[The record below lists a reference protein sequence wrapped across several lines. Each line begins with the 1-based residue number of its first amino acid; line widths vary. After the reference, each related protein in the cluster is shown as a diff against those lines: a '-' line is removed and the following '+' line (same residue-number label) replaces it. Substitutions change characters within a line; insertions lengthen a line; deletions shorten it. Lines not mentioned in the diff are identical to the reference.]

1 MDKKRLTGP
10 QAGSL
15 KYDIL
20 TALSVAGL
28 HGSPGF
34 QTTMLRLIAL
44 ITARYNWRADELTV
58 GQRDMARMWGV
69 NERTVK
75 REIKRLTQAGILVC
89 KRQGVRGRVGAYRL
103 DMSAVRQCSMPHWS
117 DVGPD
122 FAERMQGQ
130 VPGIDSRVVKV
141 DFGAAKPMGEAPAV
155 RTADRPGEWRHVCAR
170 LRDHDADLFR
180 NWFASLGFEAL
191 RDRVIT
197 LRAPNKFVA
206 RYIET
211 HLMGKLT
218 TALEAELGP
227 IDRVLLEF

>member
-1 MDKKRLTGP
+1 MDTKRLTGP

-15 KYDIL
+15 KYDLL

-34 QTTMLRLIAL
+34 QTSMLRLIAL
-44 ITARYNWRADELTV
+44 VTARYNWRLDELSV

-75 REIKRLTQAGILVC
+75 REVKRLTDAGVLIC

-103 DMSAVRQCSMPHWS
+103 NFAEIYRSSSEIWN

-122 FAERMQGQ
+122 FAERMAMHR
-130 VPGIDSRVVKV
+130 PSAEARVVQV
-141 DFGAAKPMGEAPAV
+141 DFAKPEREPRWEPQEG
-155 RTADRPGEWRHVCAR
+155 RGEWRHVMR
-170 LRDHDADLFR
+170 H
-180 NWFASLGFEAL
+180 L
-191 RDRVIT
+191 RDRYPDLHQNWFSGLELVGFENRS
-197 LRAPNKFVA
+197 LRLKAPSKFSA

-211 HLMGKLT
+211 HLIGKLT
-218 TALEAELGP
+218 DAVEQVLGP
-227 IDRVLLEF
+227 VDRVEIEF